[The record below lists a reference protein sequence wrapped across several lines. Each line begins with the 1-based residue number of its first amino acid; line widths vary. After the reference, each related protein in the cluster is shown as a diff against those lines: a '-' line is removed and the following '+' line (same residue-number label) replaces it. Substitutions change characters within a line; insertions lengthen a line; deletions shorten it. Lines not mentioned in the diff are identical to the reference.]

1 MANLVSV
8 KIKCPFGVKFTA
20 ITESKHRHF
29 VRFLSKNLFLSKT
42 ASAVRLITTAT
53 TSPLV
58 AFLLI
63 NYCKVYFFYFK
74 TFKGVDNNYTK
85 LIQTFMSVSSESGG
99 SRQLQQ
105 HLTFPSCLIL
115 PRESCV

>member
-1 MANLVSV
+1 MANLVAV
-8 KIKCPFGVKFTA
+8 KIISPFGVKFTA
-20 ITESKHRHF
+20 ITGSKRKHF
-29 VRFLSKNLFLSKT
+29 VRFLSKNWFLSKT
-42 ASAVRLITTAT
+42 ATAVRLITTAT

-63 NYCKVYFFYFK
+63 NYCKVYFFYFN

-85 LIQTFMSVSSESGG
+85 LIQTLMSVSSKFGG

-105 HLTFPSCLIL
+105 HLTSPSCQIL